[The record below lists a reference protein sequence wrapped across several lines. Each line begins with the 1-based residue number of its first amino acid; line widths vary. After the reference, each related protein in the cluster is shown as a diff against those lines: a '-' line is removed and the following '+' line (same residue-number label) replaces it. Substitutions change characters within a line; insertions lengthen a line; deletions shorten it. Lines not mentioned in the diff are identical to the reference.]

1 MTVLYLVA
9 STFLGLAAPDAAPAV
24 EPIKA
29 PAVPATAITAVAEAG
44 TTPVVRVKRYCISDR
59 REGAP
64 RRPKICRTRE
74 DWQARGFDPLVA
86 IGRL

>member
-9 STFLGLAAPDAAPAV
+9 STFLSLAAPAAVQGIEPEEAPAV
-24 EPIKA
+24 TVAMA
-29 PAVPATAITAVAEAG
+29 PEAASTPA
-44 TTPVVRVKRYCISDR
+44 VRVKRYCISDR

-86 IGRL
+86 LGRL

>member
-1 MTVLYLVA
+1 MIMLSFAA
-9 STFLGLAAPDAAPAV
+9 STLFGLAAATTAQATVPAKALPVTPTAAEQSAPA
-24 EPIKA
+24 
-29 PAVPATAITAVAEAG
+29 AT
-44 TTPVVRVKRYCISDR
+44 VRVKRYCISDR

>member
-1 MTVLYLVA
+1 MIMLSFAA
-9 STFLGLAAPDAAPAV
+9 STLFGLATATAAQAPTADKASPVALTPAEQSAPA
-24 EPIKA
+24 
-29 PAVPATAITAVAEAG
+29 AT
-44 TTPVVRVKRYCISDR
+44 VRVKRYCISDR

>member
-1 MTVLYLVA
+1 MIMLDIAA
-9 STFLGLAAPDAAPAV
+9 STLFGLAAVSAAQAGPAPVTTLAAAEQAAPA
-24 EPIKA
+24 P
-29 PAVPATAITAVAEAG
+29 T
-44 TTPVVRVKRYCISDR
+44 VRVKRYCISDR

>member
-1 MTVLYLVA
+1 MTVLRFAAPILLSLVA
-9 STFLGLAAPDAAPAV
+9 TTAAHAAQPENAPVVPAMAVNAGDQTAAAP
-24 EPIKA
+24 
-29 PAVPATAITAVAEAG
+29 T
-44 TTPVVRVKRYCISDR
+44 VRVKRYCISDR

-86 IGRL
+86 LGRI